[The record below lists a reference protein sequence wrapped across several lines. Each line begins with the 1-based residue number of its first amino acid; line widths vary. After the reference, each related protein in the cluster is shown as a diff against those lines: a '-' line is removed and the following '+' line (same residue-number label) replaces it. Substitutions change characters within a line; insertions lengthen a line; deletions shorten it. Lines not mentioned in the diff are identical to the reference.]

1 MASQHSSSLLI
12 DGAASA
18 TAWMWILIRFRSP
31 WNLLGRCCHRA
42 SIGFE
47 HPGGAPA
54 HGHGLAAG
62 KPPASVEGRRAGLA
76 SRASAP

>member
-1 MASQHSSSLLI
+1 MQVAV
-12 DGAASA
+12 DAAE
-18 TAWMWILIRFRSP
+18 LV
-31 WNLLGRCCHRA
+31 
-42 SIGFE
+42 IGFE

-62 KPPASVEGRRAGLA
+62 KPPASLEGRRAGLA